1 MRTAVDSHARY
12 HRARFD
18 TSDQIIVGAV
28 LALFGLG
35 TLLWLTG
42 ELAGR
47 LFGDG
52 SPGAKPSEL
61 VGIVLRFATD
71 PSEPAA
77 AWSGGARDVLP
88 GPVAFYI
95 CLVCLLALGFV
106 LALGLWRLLRSL
118 DSGAPPSEGDRVGQR
133 RASSSRS

>member
-1 MRTAVDSHARY
+1 MRTAGHSHSRH

-18 TSDQIIVGAV
+18 TLDQIIVVAV

-52 SPGAKPSEL
+52 SPGAEPSEL

-71 PSEPAA
+71 PGDPAA
-77 AWSGGARDVLP
+77 AWPAGAHNTLHS
-88 GPVAFYI
+88 PVAFYF
-95 CLVCLLALGFV
+95 CLACLLVLGLVVALGTRQ
-106 LALGLWRLLRSL
+106 LWRSL
-118 DSGAPPSEGDRVGQR
+118 V
-133 RASSSRS
+133 ASDPAESKEELS